1 MRFFRRIA
9 GILGFVRDEGGDH
22 GEDQE
27 EGDHEAEQQCVP
39 PPPHHQSRQH
49 HRPDYRE
56 TGIPRKGFSV
66 PVKVAVDRQQ
76 PGPILIPCKAGDGGV
91 QGLRWYAKSLK
102 IDEDGDV
109 ANEFLDETI
118 SLFPTPTS
126 FSFGNDPSAL
136 PRFEARSNVR
146 HAKVRRQFMSPEGK
160 FLNCIEHQGGFQL
173 V

>member
-9 GILGFVRDEGGDH
+9 GILGFVRDEGGEH
-22 GEDQE
+22 EEEQE
-27 EGDHEAEQQCVP
+27 KGDHEAEQQYVP
-39 PPPHHQSRQH
+39 PHQSRDH

-66 PVKVAVDRQQ
+66 PVKVAVERQQ

-91 QGLRWYAKSLK
+91 QGLRWYAKRLK

-109 ANEFLDETI
+109 ADEFLDETT
-118 SLFPTPTS
+118 SQFPPTAS
-126 FSFGNDPSAL
+126 FSFGNEPSSF
-136 PRFEARSNVR
+136 PKFEAKSNVR
-146 HAKVRRQFMSPEGK
+146 HAKVRRQVMSPDGK
-160 FLNCIEHQGGFQL
+160 FQHSIEHQGRLQL